1 MGRAFPIIERPMT
14 ALHAILM
21 RLALFAFASG
31 TLTGCGWHGVN
42 IVQNEP
48 GAAAV
53 DRTTAPE
60 RTEAVAAS
68 ASPEAGRP
76 TPPPSNLIQWQTNPI
91 RRTST
96 GARVFSGTVTNTD
109 VRWSIRNVQL
119 ELKLLDGNG
128 QLKQTLFAKVQD
140 LHPGDR
146 GDYTLAVPAELAFE
160 LSNLRLTWDWLL
172 R

>member
-1 MGRAFPIIERPMT
+1 
-14 ALHAILM
+14 M
-21 RLALFAFASG
+21 RVGVLVLATVVLS
-31 TLTGCGWHGVN
+31 GCGWHG
-42 IVQNEP
+42 IHLAP
-48 GAAAV
+48 SDTGASVVGGGTVPA
-53 DRTTAPE
+53 E

-68 ASPEAGRP
+68 PSPEAGRP

-96 GARVFSGTVTNTD
+96 GARVFSGTVTNAD

-128 QLKQTLFAKVQD
+128 ELKQTLFAKVQD

-146 GDYTLAVPAELAFE
+146 GDYTLAVPSEVAFE